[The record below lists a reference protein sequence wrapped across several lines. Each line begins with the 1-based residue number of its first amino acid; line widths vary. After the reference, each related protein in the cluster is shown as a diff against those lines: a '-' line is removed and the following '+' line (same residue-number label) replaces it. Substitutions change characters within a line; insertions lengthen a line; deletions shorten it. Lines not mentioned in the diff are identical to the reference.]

1 MTRTRNDIPSDSTH
15 DNVVWH
21 SYWKAWGFTLYRDSI
36 DLFISFLVSERVDV
50 LEAKINNL
58 DTKFDEKI
66 DGLDAKINDLYGKF
80 DDLNE
85 KVNDID
91 WKIDDLR
98 VDVTQMVVKFNRLL
112 ELEALR
118 WSSWWV
124 LYGIF
129 SGDSDINTV
138 TDDPGE

>member
-1 MTRTRNDIPSDSTH
+1 MTYPLIAPMTTSSDT
-15 DNVVWH
+15 
-21 SYWKAWGFTLYRDSI
+21 ATGRRGLYRDSI

-85 KVNDID
+85 KVDDID

-112 ELEALR
+112 EALR
-118 WSSWWV
+118 
-124 LYGIF
+124 
-129 SGDSDINTV
+129 
-138 TDDPGE
+138 